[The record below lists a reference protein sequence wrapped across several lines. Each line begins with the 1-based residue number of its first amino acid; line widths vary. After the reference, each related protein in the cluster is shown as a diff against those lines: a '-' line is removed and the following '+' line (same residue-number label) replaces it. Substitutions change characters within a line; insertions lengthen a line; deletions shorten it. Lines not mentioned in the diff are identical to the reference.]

1 MDGNFETP
9 EQKLEKIREEINAAT
24 AVSDGRVA
32 SEADEA
38 AENGGAYD
46 CAAEQ
51 SPSDRSAEE
60 PNADVIPSLK
70 KSKTSS
76 SCNV

>member
-9 EQKLEKIREEINAAT
+9 EQKLEKIREEINAAK

-46 CAAEQ
+46 RAEEQ
-51 SPSDRSAEE
+51 SPSDRSAEN
-60 PNADVIPSLK
+60 PVRPRCSD
-70 KSKTSS
+70 
-76 SCNV
+76 